1 MTELSP
7 AKAGLLRMLIDGAP
21 DRVLQKLEQAL
32 GDMSLRGSP
41 LGAVWTMVDREISDR
56 VVRNLALAPILGLFQ
71 GANSSLPIALLARL
85 WVHVKAAHPHEV
97 AQAQSLAN
105 AFNAEDL
112 DQSVLDDLC
121 ARTLD
126 DLRARPR
133 AETLDAFS
141 DDQAARVAEALALS
155 PIIRRCLPH
164 LGDWLIRMDQE
175 RRAAARVAYRDSV
188 AVASDAGPLFFQ
200 LLGGRMAEPGQILR
214 IISAVMDRPSE
225 RYLASSELAHFGVAV
240 MDEVDRQLE
249 IVRHFDV
256 DGGQAAGQEAGRA
269 VHRATT
275 AIADLEEL
283 VDLSREGQW
292 GRRLAQQKRLLAQT
306 VEGRLKEIE
315 DVVGHALPIKS
326 IRYSPRLIKSAP
338 KLVSDPDPVAVRR
351 AMSLLTFAE
360 EVRSSADGGGFGATR
375 AKILDNLEKHLDP
388 YVEDVLEHL
397 RSPDADNL
405 PRARAYLEV
414 AADILSLAKDEKA
427 GQIVRRRL
435 AAA

>member
-1 MTELSP
+1 MTELPP

-32 GDMSLRGSP
+32 GDMSLRDSP
-41 LGAVWTMVDREISDR
+41 LGAVWGMVDREIGDR
-56 VVRNLALAPILGLFQ
+56 IVRNLALAPILGLFQ
-71 GANSSLPIALLARL
+71 GARASLPATLLARL
-85 WVHVKAAHPHEV
+85 WVHIKTAHPYE
-97 AQAQSLAN
+97 AGQAEALAN
-105 AFNAEDL
+105 AFNTEDL
-112 DQSVLDDLC
+112 DQGVLDDLC
-121 ARTLD
+121 ALTLA
-126 DLRARPR
+126 DLRANPR

-141 DDQAARVAEALALS
+141 DDQAVKVAEALALS
-155 PIIRRCLPH
+155 PIIRRCQPH
-164 LGDWLIRMDQE
+164 LGDWLMRMDQE

-188 AVASDAGPLFFQ
+188 AVAPDAGPLFFQ
-200 LLGGRMAEPGQILR
+200 LLGARMAEPGQILR

-225 RYLASSELAHFGVAV
+225 RYLSSSELAPFGVAI
-240 MDEVDRQLE
+240 MDEVDSQLD

-256 DGGQAAGQEAGRA
+256 DGGQLAGHDAGQA

-283 VDLSREGQW
+283 VDLARDGQW

-315 DVVGHALPIKS
+315 DVVGHALPVRS

-338 KLVSDPDPVAVRR
+338 KLVADPDPVAVRR

-360 EVRSSADGGGFGATR
+360 EVRSSADSGGFGATR
-375 AKILDNLEKHLDP
+375 ARILDSLEKHLDP
-388 YVEDVLEHL
+388 YVEDVLEYL

-414 AADILSLAKDEKA
+414 AADILTLAKDEKA

>member
-1 MTELSP
+1 MTELPP
-7 AKAGLLRMLIDGAP
+7 AKAGLLKMLIDGAP
-21 DRVLQKLEQAL
+21 DRVLQKLELAL
-32 GDMSLRGSP
+32 GDLSMRDSA
-41 LGAVWTMVDREISDR
+41 LGAVWGMVDREIGDR
-56 VVRNLALAPILGLFQ
+56 IVRNLALAPVLGLFQ
-71 GANSSLPIALLARL
+71 GPTASLPVALLARL
-85 WVHVKAAHPHEV
+85 WAHIKVAHPFE
-97 AQAQSLAN
+97 AGQAVTLAG
-105 AFNAEDL
+105 AFNAEDQ
-112 DQSVLDDLC
+112 DQSVLDELC
-121 ARTLD
+121 ALTLAD
-126 DLRARPR
+126 MRADPR
-133 AETLDAFS
+133 AETLNAFS
-141 DDQAARVAEALALS
+141 DEQANRVAEALALS
-155 PIIRRCLPH
+155 PIIRRCLPQ

-188 AVASDAGPLFFQ
+188 AVAPDAGPLFFR
-200 LLGGRMAEPGQILR
+200 LLGARMAEPGQILR

-225 RYLASSELAHFGVAV
+225 RYLSSSELAPFGLAV

-249 IVRHFDV
+249 IVRLFDV
-256 DGGQAAGQEAGRA
+256 DGGQAAGQQAGQA

-315 DVVGHALPIKS
+315 DVVGHALPVRS

-338 KLVSDPDPVAVRR
+338 KLVADPDPVAVCR
-351 AMSLLTFAE
+351 AIALLTFAE
-360 EVRSSADGGGFGATR
+360 EARSSADSGGFGATR

-388 YVEDVLEHL
+388 YVEDVLEYL
-397 RSPDADNL
+397 RSADADN
-405 PRARAYLEV
+405 PSRARAYLEV
-414 AADILSLAKDEKA
+414 AADILTLAKDEKA